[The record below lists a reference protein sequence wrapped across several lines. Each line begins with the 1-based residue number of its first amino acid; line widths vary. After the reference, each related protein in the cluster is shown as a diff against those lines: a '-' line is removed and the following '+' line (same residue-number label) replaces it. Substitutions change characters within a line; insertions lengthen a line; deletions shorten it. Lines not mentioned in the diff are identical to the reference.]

1 MKTNAF
7 LEQAQTGRNDFWRYL
22 VNVGAI
28 IFVSIWISIL
38 ISIVS
43 LVLFGS
49 DFNQYPPQ
57 TVLIIGMLPFPFVSL
72 TLWLGVRFLHQ
83 RTFLSLITP
92 LKQVNWKRILVS
104 ASIWLILAGFADVVL
119 SFLQPGNYMWS
130 FDVVRFL
137 PYMVIAFIFIP
148 IQTSTEELIFRSY
161 LPQGLS
167 RFTPR
172 FWIPW
177 VIPAL
182 VFGLL
187 HSLNPEVGLYGFLL
201 TIPYYIGFGL
211 MLGWVTLKSQSLELA
226 LGLHLANN
234 LYASLVVTFP
244 GSALPSPALFT
255 IKEYN
260 AAAALIVW
268 AVMTGI
274 YLLIMLTLFR
284 KWFKRDISPELPA
297 EIAIS

>member
-1 MKTNAF
+1 MKSNAF
-7 LEQAQTGRNDFWRYL
+7 LEQAQSGRNDFWRYL

-28 IFVSIWISIL
+28 IFISIWISIL
-38 ISIVS
+38 ISIFS
-43 LVLFGS
+43 LFLFGS

-57 TVLIIGMLPFPFVSL
+57 TLLIIGMLPFPFVML
-72 TLWLGVRFLHQ
+72 TLWLGVRVLHH
-83 RTFLSLITP
+83 RKFLSLITP
-92 LKQVNWKRILVS
+92 LKRVNWNRILVS
-104 ASIWLILAGFADVVL
+104 AAIWFLLAGLADVVL
-119 SFLQPGNYMWS
+119 ALLQPGNYQWS
-130 FDVVRFL
+130 FDAVRFL
-137 PYMVIAFIFIP
+137 PYMFIALVFIP

-161 LPQGLS
+161 LPQGLA

-177 VIPAL
+177 VIPAV

-244 GSALPSPALFT
+244 GSALPSPSIYT
-255 IKEYN
+255 IKEYD
-260 AAAALIVW
+260 AAAALVVW
-268 AVMTGI
+268 AVITTI
-274 YLLIMLTLFR
+274 YLVIMLTLFR
-284 KWFKRDISPELPA
+284 SWFKRDIPENQSA
-297 EIAIS
+297 EIA

>member
-1 MKTNAF
+1 MKSNAF
-7 LEQAQTGRNDFWRYL
+7 LEQAQSGRNDFWRYL

-28 IFVSIWISIL
+28 IFISIWISIL
-38 ISIVS
+38 ISIFS
-43 LVLFGS
+43 LFLFGS

-57 TVLIIGMLPFPFVSL
+57 TLLIIGMLPFPFVML
-72 TLWLGVRFLHQ
+72 TLWLGVRFLHH
-83 RTFLSLITP
+83 RKFLSLITP
-92 LKQVNWKRILVS
+92 LKRVNWNRILVS
-104 ASIWLILAGFADVVL
+104 AAIWFLLAGLADVVL
-119 SFLQPGNYMWS
+119 ALLQPGNYQWS
-130 FDVVRFL
+130 FDAVRFL
-137 PYMVIAFIFIP
+137 PYMFIALVFIP

-161 LPQGLS
+161 LPQGLA

-177 VIPAL
+177 VIPAV

-244 GSALPSPALFT
+244 GSALPSPSIYT
-255 IKEYN
+255 IKEYD
-260 AAAALIVW
+260 AAAALVVW
-268 AVMTGI
+268 AVITTI
-274 YLLIMLTLFR
+274 YLVIMLTLFR
-284 KWFKRDISPELPA
+284 SWFKRDIPENQSA
-297 EIAIS
+297 EIA